1 MPQLLRSL
9 SLVLRSDG
17 ALALLNLLPCL
28 IACLWHLAIRPGF
41 SVVIGDYPHHPA
53 LVGFSEPE
61 RSAIGVYRRSAP
73 EAALLIPGYSLPGV
87 VSLVGAPA
95 PDGTR
100 VALSF
105 PGSTL
110 DIELPQNDGESSL
123 RRCTILW
130 PEYADAP
137 GAVAV
142 PIEVQLPWGA
152 AQVQIP
158 ASLFFGAVA
167 IPIEA
172 RTSSAPAGLHPSGL
186 LVTRVE
192 AAPVY
197 GNRQAPLA
205 LVLGLAVT
213 QCGYGLAA
221 YRLFVWS
228 GRRAMQL
235 SLGIG
240 LMLAIAA
247 LWVQTWM
254 VADGVVFLM
263 FVLALGSVA
272 TVAVT
277 RMAFQRKRRS
287 ALLLGGGGLI
297 LGGMLGVWFGAM
309 PFLGFAGSVCVGIF
323 AYVIRLVRRKVYALA
338 LAALFC
344 AVIYANGI
352 SFGPSEEYRLLSENP
367 FVVTEKINYF
377 QESVFMP
384 LIAHYTH
391 STDRFSY
398 YALSLV
404 IAVISYGLFCL
415 LSIRHYGETIA
426 VIVTAMLMTGQ
437 LTTVILSWIGKPDS
451 MTLLLTIPLLFVR
464 SPAIM
469 IALSTLGLTNHI
481 AYVISGIM
489 TLAARMAVRERI
501 GLFHFLSV
509 ILGSFLGYLLVR
521 MFLWYYGIEVYTR
534 MDFILERGIEF
545 FVETNSR
552 HLLMNILLLFGF
564 QWIAVIISFFV
575 LFFMDRLFF
584 WVSVSMIVLAFT
596 ITFFVVD
603 FTRVFQ
609 VMMWGFFVRF
619 IVHSYSLLNLNIDRV
634 YTFFLVV
641 IVVFSLVLPRLQS
654 FHGSIFAA
662 PFTLV
667 FP

>member
-1 MPQLLRSL
+1 MI
-9 SLVLRSDG
+9 V
-17 ALALLNLLPCL
+17 
-28 IACLWHLAIRPGF
+28 CLWHLAIRPGF
-41 SVVIGDYPHHPA
+41 SVVIGDYPRHPA

-61 RSAIGVYRRSAP
+61 WSAIGIYRRSAP
-73 EAALLIPGYSLPGV
+73 EATLLIPGYALPGV

-95 PDGTR
+95 PDATR

-110 DIELPQNDGESSL
+110 DIELPQNDGASSQ
-123 RRCTILW
+123 RRYTILW

-137 GAVAV
+137 DAVVV

-152 AQVQIP
+152 AQVQMP
-158 ASLFFGAVA
+158 TSLFFGAVA
-167 IPIEA
+167 IPIEV
-172 RTSSAPAGLHPSGL
+172 RTSAAPVGPHPSGL

-213 QCGYGLAA
+213 QFGYGLAA

-228 GRRAMQL
+228 GRRALQL

-240 LMLAIAA
+240 LMLAIVA
-247 LWVQTWM
+247 LWMQTWI

-287 ALLLGGGGLI
+287 ALLLGGGGLL

-323 AYVIRLVRRKVYALA
+323 AYVIRLIRRKAYALA

-377 QESVFMP
+377 QESILMP

-398 YALSLV
+398 YALSIV
-404 IAVISYGLFCL
+404 IAVISYVLLCL
-415 LSIRHYGETIA
+415 LSIRHYGETIT

-437 LTTVILSWIGKPDS
+437 LATVILSWLGKPDS
-451 MTLLLTIPLLFVR
+451 MTLLLTVPLLFVR
-464 SPAIM
+464 SPASM
-469 IALSTLGLTNHI
+469 MVLSALGLTNHI
-481 AYVISGIM
+481 VYIISGIM
-489 TLAARMAVRERI
+489 TLAVRMAARERI
-501 GLFHFLSV
+501 GLIHFLS
-509 ILGSFLGYLLVR
+509 IISGSFLGYLLVR
-521 MFLWYYGIEVYTR
+521 VFLWYYGIEVYTR
-534 MDFILERGIEF
+534 TDFIFERGIGF
-545 FVETNSR
+545 FIETNSR
-552 HLLMNILLLFGF
+552 YLLLNILLLFGF
-564 QWIAVIISFFV
+564 QWMAIFVSSFM

-584 WVSVSMIVLAFT
+584 WVSISTIAFAFV
-596 ITFFVVD
+596 ITFLVVD
-603 FTRVFQ
+603 FTRIFQ
-609 VMMWGFFVRF
+609 IMIWSSFARF
-619 IVHSYSLLNLNIDRV
+619 IIRSYSLLRSKNRA
-634 YTFFLVV
+634 YTLFLVFI
-641 IVVFSLVLPRLQS
+641 IVVSIFLPRLQS
-654 FHGSIFAA
+654 FHGSIFVA